1 MFHIVQTTFG
11 KRERFDVVRKDNGK
25 AISRGLTKAA
35 ANWILK
41 TINNKNEEAKTK
53 DQFATIKG
61 AVKSLEYAA
70 MVLESPA
77 ESEFSE
83 NARELNSIARQGFIV
98 DQFTEKEGNLEFPV
112 FLFKTEKGFT
122 VKYGMQR
129 SIFDHFDNAV
139 ISYQSACNHA
149 RACAGEFNGEE
160 NED

>member
-1 MFHIVQTTFG
+1 MFHIVQTIFG

-25 AISRGLTKAA
+25 SIFRGLTKSAA
-35 ANWILK
+35 DRILQTLSKKKEEVK
-41 TINNKNEEAKTK
+41 TM

-61 AVKSLEYAA
+61 AAKSIEYAA
-70 MVLESPA
+70 MVLEAPA

-98 DQFTEKEGNLEFPV
+98 DQFTEEEGNLEFPV

-149 RACAGEFNGEE
+149 RACAGEF
-160 NED
+160 DD